1 MSPEGAG
8 ANAAD
13 DPEVAGPEVAS
24 PETAARKQLLSARTL
39 RVLRVVFSLAVVAAL
54 GVVCYH
60 AVNGISALSFDVR
73 PAWLIGAWPLALASF
88 PILAVAWSEMLA
100 AYGHRVPVPTVV
112 RLWSL
117 AQASRYLPTGLAAV
131 ASRAVL
137 AARQGVP
144 RALSVTTMA
153 AEGALLASWCALGAG
168 ALLAAGGHQPVIP
181 VAVGGLLGVIAVPV
195 ALHLAGRARWGRA
208 PRSAAARFVA
218 RFTRSAE
225 APRAQPLV
233 KADLTIGVNLIVKTT
248 VFVLYAR
255 ALLPVHLPDVAL
267 LVGATNLAVV
277 AGLIGVT
284 PAGIGVREG
293 VLVALLEHRFGAAN
307 ATALALS
314 LRVWDLTVELPWVI
328 GSVVVNRRRPV

>member
-1 MSPEGAG
+1 MSTDDTGTAPPLHSGDDTDLARPE
-8 ANAAD
+8 
-13 DPEVAGPEVAS
+13 AS
-24 PETAARKQLLSARTL
+24 ARRQLLSGRAL
-39 RVLRVVFSLAVVAAL
+39 RVLRAVFSLAVVAAL

-60 AVNGISALSFDVR
+60 AVSGISSLSLDVR

-88 PILAVAWSEMLA
+88 PILAVAWAQMLT
-100 AYGHRVPVPTVV
+100 AYGHPVPVRTVV

-153 AEGALLASWCALGAG
+153 AEGALLAAWCALGAG

-181 VAVGGLLGVIAVPV
+181 VSIGGLAGVVAVPAV
-195 ALHLAGRARWGRA
+195 LYLAGRAPWGQD
-208 PRSAAARFVA
+208 PRSTVARFVS
-218 RFTRSAE
+218 RFTRSE
-225 APRAQPLV
+225 QPPRPQPLV
-233 KADLTIGVNLIVKTT
+233 KADMTIGINLLVKTL
-248 VFVLYAR
+248 VFLLYAR
-255 ALLPVHLPDVAL
+255 ALLPVHLSDVAL
-267 LVGATNLAVV
+267 LVGATNLAAV

-307 ATALALS
+307 ATAVALT
-314 LRVWDLTVELPWVI
+314 LRVWDLTVELPWVL
-328 GSVVVNRRRPV
+328 GSVLASRRRPA